1 MHIGASTANL
11 YPMNTEDALDALLRL
26 GFRELEVFVN
36 TESEI
41 APSFLRQLKES
52 IQAAGA
58 RVVSLH
64 PYISGSEPYI
74 LYSAYERRY
83 RDGLDIYARLFEAA
97 SYLGAG
103 LVVMHGD
110 KAEGVLPVE
119 ESIARFEG
127 VSDLGRTYGVTLA
140 QENVV
145 RFRAS
150 DNAYIAA
157 MRRQLGPKAA
167 FVFDLKQCRRCG
179 HRPEDVV
186 AAMGSALVHVHISDN
201 DARRDC
207 PAPRQRRGG
216 LRQLVPPA
224 GLRRLRRPHRPGAV
238 SHQFRAGI
246 RAGRRQTSAGGCRF
260 PRENAVNLRDSSTN
274 SCNLSNP
281 AA

>member
-52 IQAAGA
+52 IQAAGGPRRLPA
-58 RVVSLH
+58 

-201 DARRDC
+201 DARGT
-207 PAPRQRRGG
+207 APPGK
-216 LRQLVPPA
+216 
-224 GLRRLRRPHRPGAV
+224 GAV
-238 SHQFRAGI
+238 DYDSLFRLLASVGFDGPI
-246 RAGRRQTSAGGCRF
+246 VLELYRTNF
-260 PRENAVNLRDSSTN
+260 ERESELADAKRLLEDAVSRVKM
-274 SCNLSNP
+274 P
-281 AA
+281 

>member
-11 YPMNTEDALDALLRL
+11 YPMNTEDALDVLLRL

-41 APSFLRQLKES
+41 APSFIRELKERL
-52 IQAAGA
+52 QAAGA
-58 RVVSLH
+58 RAVSLH
-64 PYISGSEPYI
+64 PYISGSEPYL

-83 RDGLDIYARLFEAA
+83 RDGLDMYARLFEAA
-97 SYLGAG
+97 ASLGAG
-103 LVVMHGD
+103 LLVMHGD

-127 VSDLGRTYGVTLA
+127 VSGLGRAYGVTLA

-179 HRPEDVV
+179 HRPEEVV
-186 AAMGSALVHVHISDN
+186 AAMGPALAHVHISDH
-201 DARRDC
+201 DDRRDC
-207 PAPRQRRGG
+207 
-216 LRQLVPPA
+216 LPP
-224 GLRRLRRPHRPGAV
+224 GKGTVDYDRL
-238 SHQFRAGI
+238 FRLLASVGFDGPVI
-246 RAGRRQTSAGGCRF
+246 LELYRTNF
-260 PRENAVNLRDSSTN
+260 EREAELAEAKR
-274 SCNLSNP
+274 LLEE
-281 AA
+281 AAARMKAQ

>member
-145 RFRAS
+145 PLPR
-150 DNAYIAA
+150 I
-157 MRRQLGPKAA
+157 
-167 FVFDLKQCRRCG
+167 
-179 HRPEDVV
+179 
-186 AAMGSALVHVHISDN
+186 
-201 DARRDC
+201 
-207 PAPRQRRGG
+207 RQRLYR
-216 LRQLVPPA
+216 RHAPA
-224 GLRRLRRPHRPGAV
+224 TGA
-238 SHQFRAGI
+238 
-246 RAGRRQTSAGGCRF
+246 
-260 PRENAVNLRDSSTN
+260 
-274 SCNLSNP
+274 
-281 AA
+281 

>member
-1 MHIGASTANL
+1 M
-11 YPMNTEDALDALLRL
+11 
-26 GFRELEVFVN
+26 
-36 TESEI
+36 
-41 APSFLRQLKES
+41 
-52 IQAAGA
+52 
-58 RVVSLH
+58 
-64 PYISGSEPYI
+64 
-74 LYSAYERRY
+74 
-83 RDGLDIYARLFEAA
+83 
-97 SYLGAG
+97 
-103 LVVMHGD
+103 GD

-207 PAPRQRRGG
+207 
-216 LRQLVPPA
+216 LPPA
-224 GLRRLRRPHRPGAV
+224 KARWTTTAC
-238 SHQFRAGI
+238 
-246 RAGRRQTSAGGCRF
+246 SACWPPSASTAPSSWSCIAPISSGNPSWPTPNVCWRMPF
-260 PRENAVNLRDSSTN
+260 PA
-274 SCNLSNP
+274 
-281 AA
+281 

>member
-140 QENVV
+140 H
-145 RFRAS
+145 
-150 DNAYIAA
+150 IAA

-207 PAPRQRRGG
+207 
-216 LRQLVPPA
+216 LPP
-224 GLRRLRRPHRPGAV
+224 GKGAV
-238 SHQFRAGI
+238 DYDSLFRLLASVGFDGPI
-246 RAGRRQTSAGGCRF
+246 VLELYRTNF
-260 PRENAVNLRDSSTN
+260 ERESELADAKRLLEDAVSRVKM
-274 SCNLSNP
+274 P
-281 AA
+281 

>member
-207 PAPRQRRGG
+207 
-216 LRQLVPPA
+216 LPP
-224 GLRRLRRPHRPGAV
+224 GKGAV
-238 SHQFRAGI
+238 DYDSLFRLLASVGFDGPI
-246 RAGRRQTSAGGCRF
+246 VLELYRTNF
-260 PRENAVNLRDSSTN
+260 ERESELADAKRLLEDAVSRVKT
-274 SCNLSNP
+274 P
-281 AA
+281 